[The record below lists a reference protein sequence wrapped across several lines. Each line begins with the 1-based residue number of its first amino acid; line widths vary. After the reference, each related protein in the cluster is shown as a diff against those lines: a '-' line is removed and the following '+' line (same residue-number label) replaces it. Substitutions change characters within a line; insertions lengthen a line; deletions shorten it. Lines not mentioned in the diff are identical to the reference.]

1 MKTLIAIMG
10 STALVLLS
18 GCGPTPKEKEEIA
31 SITCNIMGNTRNMD
45 SAVRIREINA
55 AREKIGEEPFLSSDK
70 KIKKAFEAGL
80 CQELVLNDPEY
91 DVKLSEYDVKL
102 SERLIAISRVGKVE
116 NPKIA
121 KDTQDIVTA
130 LKFYR
135 LDNYR
140 YPTETQGL
148 EALITAPNGPYIH
161 EFPKDPWG
169 KDYQYRN
176 PGLSGEPIDVYT
188 LDANGK
194 ELGQWNTYA
203 D

>member
-1 MKTLIAIMG
+1 MNKTLIIL
-10 STALVLLS
+10 SLVLLAS
-18 GCGPTPKEKEEIA
+18 CGPTPKEKEEIA

-91 DVKLSEYDVKL
+91 DEKL
-102 SERLIAISRVGKVE
+102 SERLLAISRVGKVE

>member
-1 MKTLIAIMG
+1 MG
-10 STALVLLS
+10 STALILLS

-91 DVKLSEYDVKL
+91 DEKL
-102 SERLIAISRVGKVE
+102 SERLLAISRVGKVE

-130 LKFYR
+130 LKVYR

-140 YPTETQGL
+140 YPSQTQGL

-176 PGLSGEPIDVYT
+176 PGITGEEIEVYT
-188 LDANGK
+188 WDASGK
-194 ELGQWNTYA
+194 ELGQWNTY
-203 D
+203 

>member
-10 STALVLLS
+10 STALILLS

-91 DVKLSEYDVKL
+91 DEKL
-102 SERLIAISRVGKVE
+102 SERLLAISRVGKVE

-176 PGLSGEPIDVYT
+176 PGVSGEQIDVYT
-188 LDANGK
+188 LDASGK
-194 ELGQWNTYA
+194 ELGQWNTY
-203 D
+203 

>member
-1 MKTLIAIMG
+1 MG
-10 STALVLLS
+10 STALILLS

-55 AREKIGEEPFLSSDK
+55 AREKIGEEGFLSSDK

-91 DVKLSEYDVKL
+91 DEKL
-102 SERLIAISRVGKVE
+102 SERLFAISRVGKVE

-135 LDNYR
+135 LDKHR
-140 YPTETQGL
+140 YPTQTQGL
-148 EALITAPNGPYIH
+148 EALITAPGGPYIH
-161 EFPKDPWG
+161 ELPKDPWG
-169 KDYQYRN
+169 KDYQYRY
-176 PGLSGEPIDVYT
+176 PGVSGELIDVYT
-188 LDANGK
+188 LDASGK
-194 ELGQWNTYA
+194 ELGQWNTY
-203 D
+203 

>member
-1 MKTLIAIMG
+1 MNKTLIIL
-10 STALVLLS
+10 SLVLLAS
-18 GCGPTPKEKEEIA
+18 CGPTPKEKEEIA

-91 DVKLSEYDVKL
+91 DEKL
-102 SERLIAISRVGKVE
+102 SERLLAISRVGKVE

-176 PGLSGEPIDVYT
+176 PGVSGEQIDVYT
-188 LDANGK
+188 LDASGK
-194 ELGQWNTYA
+194 ELGQWNTY
-203 D
+203 

>member
-1 MKTLIAIMG
+1 MKTLKVMMA
-10 STALVLLS
+10 SATLVLLS

-91 DVKLSEYDVKL
+91 DEKL
-102 SERLIAISRVGKVE
+102 SERLLAISRVGKVE

-130 LKFYR
+130 LKVYR

-140 YPTETQGL
+140 YPSQTQGL

-176 PGLSGEPIDVYT
+176 PGITGEEIDVYT
-188 LDANGK
+188 WDASGK
-194 ELGQWNTYA
+194 ELGQWNTY
-203 D
+203 